1 MFHAILCGGGRTV
14 YLKTNDCGVLYAS
27 DDNII
32 SKKYIPLY
40 INEFGEGSNSTTIGR
55 EFKLNKERVSK
66 AIKMFIENSFSN

>member
-40 INEFGEGSNSTTIGR
+40 INEFGEGSLGGIIDKD
-55 EFKLNKERVSK
+55 FKLNKEKISK
-66 AIKMFIENSFSN
+66 SLKMFIENSFI